1 MMQLSSGPTDLAVR
15 AALAIRDGFVAY
27 HTSFKTFARRAQARF
42 EARDW
47 RGGQQDSV
55 ERLDL
60 YKQTIDTTLAIM
72 RAILQDH
79 AQDHAVWRG
88 MKRHYTELIAQRD
101 DIELAETF
109 FNSITRRIFTTVGVD
124 PDIEFVASGPRL
136 PLQAGTPVY
145 DTYWGGSIRDLIRAV
160 LQNHPFQCG
169 YETLDYDTQ
178 QVAAAIEA
186 HLLAE
191 CGVARIDT
199 LEMIR
204 AVFYRNK
211 GAYLVG
217 RIISAGRIVPII
229 LPLLHTERG
238 VFVDTVLLTEDDALL
253 VFGVTRSYFQVEA
266 ERPSELI
273 AFLKSIMPRKHIA
286 ELYTSIG
293 YNKHGKTELYR
304 DLVQHLAHSND
315 LFEEAQGT
323 KGMVM
328 SVFTLPSYDVVFK
341 IIKDRFA
348 PPKTSTREDVL
359 YRYQLVFRHDRA
371 GRLIDAQEFEHLEFD
386 KARFTPSLLEE
397 LTTLAANTVSVQGD
411 RVIIRHLY
419 TERRVTP
426 LDVYVRESDADGV
439 RDAVIDYGEAIKD
452 LASTNIFPG
461 DLFLKNFGVTRHHR
475 VVFYDYDELCLLTD
489 CNFRRIPVYDDGLGD
504 FGQEPW
510 FSVHENDIF
519 PEEFQR
525 FLGLPRPLQS
535 VFHDHHGYLFD
546 AEFWQHMQGR
556 HRAGEVLDIFP
567 YKQSKRFP
575 HPQPV

>member
-1 MMQLSSGPTDLAVR
+1 MMQLSSASTDLAQR
-15 AALAIRDGFVAY
+15 AATAIGDGFIAY
-27 HTSFKTFARRAQARF
+27 HTGFKTFARRAQARF

-60 YKQTIDTTLAIM
+60 YKQTIDMTLAIL
-72 RAILQDH
+72 RAILQDR
-79 AQDHAVWRG
+79 AQDHTVWRA
-88 MKRHYTELIAQRD
+88 MKRRYTDLIARRD

-109 FNSITRRIFTTVGVD
+109 FNSVTRRIFTTVGVD
-124 PDIEFVASGPRL
+124 PDVEFVASGPRL

-160 LQNHPFQCG
+160 LQNHPFQYG
-169 YETLDYDTQ
+169 SEALDFDTQ
-178 QVAAAIEA
+178 HIASAIEA

-217 RIISAGRIVPII
+217 RLISAGRIVPII
-229 LPLLHTERG
+229 LPLLHTDRG

-253 VFGVTRSYFQVEA
+253 VFGVTRSYFHVEA

-304 DLVQHLAHSND
+304 DLVQHLAQSND

-386 KARFTPSLLEE
+386 KARFTESLLEE

-411 RVIIRHLY
+411 RVIIKHLY

-426 LDVYVRESDADGV
+426 LDVYIREADEAGV

-475 VVFYDYDELCLLTD
+475 VVFYDYDELCLLTE
-489 CNFRRIPVYDDGLGD
+489 CNFRRIPSYDDGLSD

-525 FLGLPRPLQS
+525 FLGLPRVLQG
-535 VFHDHHGYLFD
+535 VFQEHHGYLFD
-546 AEFWQHMQGR
+546 AEFWQGMQAR